1 MVTTRARGVNAD
13 VTLEEKHAQM
23 KKNSDFIEIFHR
35 NACRFKK

>member
-1 MVTTRARGVNAD
+1 METTLVRGVHAD
-13 VTLEEKHAQM
+13 VTLEGKRAQM